1 MPRPSTHPLHAAQD
15 IAAVLGAMIC
25 ALLAALFG
33 PAGTRAR
40 GRAERFPDVM
50 TGVLRAMDEAEF
62 AYEPE
67 VEWVMVPAPWR
78 NGRLLPRAHARR
90 LVAFELLRAR
100 PGALVH
106 GPPAP
111 LSALISPLPGI
122 A

>member
-62 AYEPE
+62 EYEPE

-90 LVAFELLRAR
+90 PIAFVMRRTR
-100 PGALVH
+100 PGALLH

-111 LSALISPLPGI
+111 LSALCGATPGI